1 MEQALRPNSFN
12 SLPSVAKTASEEV
25 QNISTE
31 EKQLHA
37 LATHAGWKILRQ
49 TVEDL
54 KRDLNAVNKAAIAGG
69 ASMEQVG
76 QNAIVISTVEGILDR
91 LIEKVEDAVE
101 SVEKS
106 NGTGK

>member
-12 SLPSVAKTASEEV
+12 SMPSIAKATNEEARA
-25 QNISTE
+25 ISVE

-37 LATHAGWKILRQ
+37 ISTHAGWKILRQ
-49 TVEDL
+49 TIEDL
-54 KRDLNAVNKAAIAGG
+54 KRDLNAVNKAAIAAG
-69 ASMEQVG
+69 ATMEQIG
-76 QNAIVISTVEGILDR
+76 QNTIVVSTVEGILDR